1 MKIAVLAVAAL
12 AGAAVANETISY
24 DATFN
29 IARTNWSSN
38 LVIPK
43 FDPALGNLVRVSWTL
58 GGTVNGSASFESL
71 DASDATITTALS
83 ATITMYRPDNSV
95 LDVVIPVVNNSDAA
109 TAFDGTIDFGGTS
122 GKSYNELSGSD
133 NVSDDTTANDDL
145 ALFTAAFNGETI
157 SLPVGAVG
165 SSSGSGA
172 GNLLLLFNTFAGAD
186 VKVTY
191 EYEAIPAPG
200 AIALLGLGGLVAGR
214 RRR

>member
-1 MKIAVLAVAAL
+1 MKIAAFVVAAL

-29 IARTNWSSN
+29 MARTNWDAN

-43 FDPALGNLVRVSWTL
+43 FDPALGTLVRVSWTL
-58 GGTVNGSASFESL
+58 NGDVTGSASFESL
-71 DASDATITTALS
+71 DAADATITTSLA

-95 LDVVIPVVNNSDAA
+95 LDVVIPVVNNTDSA
-109 TAFDGTIDFGGTS
+109 TAFDGTVDFGGTS
-122 GKSYNELSGSD
+122 GKAYENLSGSD
-133 NVSDDTTANDDL
+133 TASDNTTDNADL
-145 ALFTAAFNGETI
+145 ALFSATFLGETI
-157 SLPVGAVG
+157 TLPVGAVG

-186 VKVTY
+186 VKVVY
-191 EYEAIPAPG
+191 EYELIPAPG
-200 AIALLGLGGLVAGR
+200 ALALLGLGGLAAGR

>member
-1 MKIAVLAVAAL
+1 MKIAAFVVAAL

-24 DATFN
+24 DATFTM
-29 IARTNWSSN
+29 ARTNWSAN

-58 GGTVNGSASFESL
+58 NGDVTGSASFESL
-71 DASDATITTALS
+71 DASDATITTSLA
-83 ATITMYRPDNSV
+83 ATITMFRPDNSV

-109 TAFDGTIDFGGTS
+109 TAFDGTIDFAGTS
-122 GKSYNELSGSD
+122 GKAYENLSGTDTASD
-133 NVSDDTTANDDL
+133 NTTDSGDL
-145 ALFTAAFNGETI
+145 ALFTAMSLGETI
-157 SLPVGAVG
+157 SLPVTAVG

-186 VKVTY
+186 IKVMY
-191 EYEAIPAPG
+191 EYELIPAPG
-200 AIALLGLGGLVAGR
+200 ALALLGLGGLVAGR

>member
-1 MKIAVLAVAAL
+1 MKIAAFVVAAL
-12 AGAAVANETISY
+12 AGAAVANETVSY

-29 IARTNWSSN
+29 ITRTNWSSN

-58 GGTVNGSASFESL
+58 GGSVNGSASFESL
-71 DASDATITTALS
+71 DAADAMITTALA

-95 LDVVIPVVNNSDAA
+95 LDVVIPVVNNTDSA
-109 TAFDGTIDFGGTS
+109 TAFDGVIDFGGTS
-122 GKSYNELSGSD
+122 GKAYTNLSGSD
-133 NVSDDTTANDDL
+133 NVSDDTIAAADL
-145 ALFTAAFNGETI
+145 ALFTAGFNGETI

-172 GNLLLLFNTFAGAD
+172 GNLILSFQTFAGAD
-186 VKVTY
+186 LKVVY
-191 EYEAIPAPG
+191 EYELVPAPS
-200 AIALLGLGGLVAGR
+200 ALALMGLGGLVAGR